1 MTLIFFSEWSNLD
14 VAWTSAF
21 SLIVVTSVLG
31 NVMVIGIFFHFFLG
45 WRWDIAWHMTY
56 LVCAPQVPYGGSFVQ
71 MLWTACAHRR
81 MWSVMTLAWHTT
93 AGSFDMPR
101 F

>member
-1 MTLIFFSEWSNLD
+1 MNIISLIFFSEWSNLD

-31 NVMVIGIFFHFFLG
+31 NVMVVGNFYHFFG
-45 WRWDIAWHMTY
+45 GDTACHMTY

-93 AGSFDMPR
+93 AASFDIPP